1 MSNPLSE
8 SKPFP
13 TPEEPPAEEQ
23 TKTSPATKPLAQLSL
38 PEAPAT
44 GNGKTIL
51 GSKVAP
57 SASNGAAKTRGSSA
71 APTNGHAPAMIPPRP
86 AKARSSG
93 KGGKRAQRHSGASLW
108 QSFASAFEALNS
120 NRLRSLLTTLG
131 IIIGVG
137 AVIVMIS
144 ISQGASASTNA
155 RLAGLGP
162 NVLTILPGSTQ
173 VGGVNQ
179 GAGSRQTLTQAD
191 ADAIASQV
199 ANIAGVS
206 PVINI
211 QGQIIFQ
218 NQNYQTRAQGVYP
231 SYQQIGNWQMA
242 EGAFFSDSDESQS
255 NAVAVI
261 GQTVKQNLFDPVGAD
276 PVGQQI
282 RIKSQ
287 TFTVVGVLAAKGA
300 SLGGNADD
308 VIFVPFS
315 TATQR
320 LTSQQFVSQIAVQ
333 ANSANTVTQ
342 VQNDTQQLLEQRHN
356 IPSGGTD
363 DFSIRNQNQI
373 IQTVQG
379 VTTTLTFLLVGVG
392 AVSLVVG
399 GIGIMNIMLVSVT
412 ERTREIGIRMA
423 VGARRRDVLS
433 QFLIEAVV
441 LSAVGGLLGITIG
454 VVAALEV
461 SRLGSLP
468 NSISAFSITLAFGV
482 SALVGIIFGLYPA
495 WRASRLDPITALRV
509 E

>member
-1 MSNPLSE
+1 MNTPLPESNP
-8 SKPFP
+8 FP
-13 TPEEPPAEEQ
+13 PPDEQPAEGRAAAG
-23 TKTSPATKPLAQLSL
+23 PATKPLVPPAL
-38 PEAPAT
+38 PEEAPAL
-44 GNGKTIL
+44 GNGKTAL
-51 GSKVAP
+51 RSKLALP
-57 SASNGAAKTRGSSA
+57 GSNGASNVRGRA
-71 APTNGHAPAMIPPRP
+71 AATNGHVPALTPARP
-86 AKARSSG
+86 AKTGA
-93 KGGKRAQRHSGASLW
+93 GKRGKRGKHRSGASLW
-108 QSFASAFEALNS
+108 QSFASAFEALNA

-144 ISQGASASTNA
+144 ISQGASAATSS

-162 NVLTILPGSTQ
+162 NVLTITPGSTQ
-173 VGGVNQ
+173 VGGISQ

-199 ANIAGVS
+199 ANISGVS
-206 PVINI
+206 PVINV

-231 SYQQIGNWQMA
+231 AYQQIGNWQMA

-255 NAVAVI
+255 TAVAVI

-276 PVGQQI
+276 PLGQQI

-308 VIFVPFS
+308 VIYVPFS
-315 TATQR
+315 TAAQR
-320 LTSQQFVSQIAVQ
+320 LTNQAFVSQIAIQ
-333 ANSANTVTQ
+333 ASSANTVTQ

-379 VTTTLTFLLVGVG
+379 VTTTLTFLLVGVA

-412 ERTREIGIRMA
+412 ERTREIGIRLA

-433 QFLIEAVV
+433 QFLIEAIV

-454 VVAALEV
+454 IAAALEL
-461 SRLGSLP
+461 SKLGSLP
-468 NSISAFSITLAFGV
+468 SLISPFSVSLAFGV
-482 SALVGIIFGLYPA
+482 SALVGIVFGLYPA